1 MNVVQT
7 YIYVYIHFIFVYL
20 KIIFL
25 KFDLQIGAGTSLP
38 GITAVKCG
46 ANVILSDSSDYPQCL
61 ENCRI
66 SCEANELSNIPVIGI
81 KWGQFNSNILNLQP
95 VDIILGSDC
104 FFDTQGRVLVEL
116 KVGNFDLCKKCCILF
131 INFLFEN

>member
-1 MNVVQT
+1 MCLLQSVNQ
-7 YIYVYIHFIFVYL
+7 ISEILSLDKLHFTGIFVYL

-81 KWGQFNSNILNLQP
+81 KWGQFNSDILHLILCKYKK
-95 VDIILGSDC
+95 IIL
-104 FFDTQGRVLVEL
+104 
-116 KVGNFDLCKKCCILF
+116 I
-131 INFLFEN
+131 I